1 MISEK
6 KVYNSRES
14 GIREQLNEKNCL
26 EIKSAVLE
34 KLDLTQ
40 AEYLNRIH
48 PMTSPGTERELTS
61 IVINFFNKKIGS
73 GFNYF
78 SKLFEAY

>member
-6 KVYNSRES
+6 KGDNVRES
-14 GIREQLNEKNCL
+14 GIREQLNVKNCL
-26 EIKSAVLE
+26 EIKNAVLE

-40 AEYLNRIH
+40 AEYLNRID

-61 IVINFFNKKIGS
+61 MVILFFLTNNRLGYK
-73 GFNYF
+73 
-78 SKLFEAY
+78 

>member
-1 MISEK
+1 MEEIQLISEK

-61 IVINFFNKKIGS
+61 IVIFFLQIIGLNLNNF
-73 GFNYF
+73 
-78 SKLFEAY
+78 